1 MAKEPVS
8 TPQDDDVDVAIALAE
23 AQLLLMGEEEG
34 QSDGGDTVP
43 PPSEDSGSPM
53 TLSERA
59 EDVVGLDPEV
69 ERLFLL
75 PYPKGALK
83 GQDGDIDWLDWVAPQ
98 IVADMTKSALLPG
111 HVGQGGDY
119 NIEDIVKFTLDYAIP
134 GAQARAKTKKASDK
148 EVIDTA
154 PTTEALRLEGGKLLN
169 QARRSGARLEED
181 DVMRLLYILEKKG
194 IQEGLADTQLH
205 PATISSLKYATN
217 RLINSGGD
225 MRSIMLAR
233 RNLGAAARPTLGS
246 KDDDLRIARE
256 LRDIFDGFI
265 EKRLSDPR
273 VAEKTK
279 GGRALWARM
288 KRAEL
293 IEGIIAKAELSGAGF
308 EKGLQAGFRSL
319 LNNKPR
325 LRGFSDEDKAV
336 MKRIVKGGTA
346 KQLME
351 FVGKFSFSSGPLRGA
366 VGTAAGAAVAGP
378 AGAVAAPVIAQGA
391 RMAGSAAAARQAEL
405 ARALAA
411 SGGRGAQTVIRR
423 PIAPPIAG
431 ALLPNTQ
438 DAPLDIQNMYNPR
451 TGRGAI

>member
-1 MAKEPVS
+1 
-8 TPQDDDVDVAIALAE
+8 
-23 AQLLLMGEEEG
+23 
-34 QSDGGDTVP
+34 
-43 PPSEDSGSPM
+43 
-53 TLSERA
+53 
-59 EDVVGLDPEV
+59 
-69 ERLFLL
+69 
-75 PYPKGALK
+75 
-83 GQDGDIDWLDWVAPQ
+83 
-98 IVADMTKSALLPG
+98 
-111 HVGQGGDY
+111 
-119 NIEDIVKFTLDYAIP
+119 
-134 GAQARAKTKKASDK
+134 
-148 EVIDTA
+148 
-154 PTTEALRLEGGKLLN
+154 
-169 QARRSGARLEED
+169 
-181 DVMRLLYILEKKG
+181 
-194 IQEGLADTQLH
+194 
-205 PATISSLKYATN
+205 
-217 RLINSGGD
+217 
-225 MRSIMLAR
+225 
-233 RNLGAAARPTLGS
+233 
-246 KDDDLRIARE
+246 
-256 LRDIFDGFI
+256 
-265 EKRLSDPR
+265 
-273 VAEKTK
+273 
-279 GGRALWARM
+279 M

-378 AGAVAAPVIAQGA
+378 AGAVAAPEIAQGA